1 MESVRGRGLSA
12 EQKRDLWDRWR
23 RGETMVEIGRA
34 LGVST
39 TNAFIRLKAAGGIA
53 PRPRLRRANG
63 LRPEEREEISRG
75 LVVGWSLREIAV
87 QLGRSASTISREVAR
102 NEGREGYRANLA
114 EDRAQK
120 AALRPKSCLLA
131 HNGRLRGLVAA
142 KLERKWSPQQIAGWL
157 KAEHGADETMQVSHE
172 TIYKSLFIQARGV
185 LKRELLAAL
194 RSRRIMRRA
203 KGARSQGM
211 KRSLIADAVSIRER
225 PAEIEDRAVPGHW
238 EGDLLMGSVD
248 TRIATLV
255 ERQSRF
261 VMLVRLGAKTSD
273 DVVAALARHVKQLPK
288 QMQASLTWD
297 RGSELTS
304 HAKFTLATNVK
315 VYFCD
320 PQSPW
325 QRGSNENTNG
335 LLRQYFP
342 KGATFSQVT
351 QAQLNAV
358 ARELNSRPRK
368 TLGYKTPAAIFAEA
382 VAMTG

>member
-1 MESVRGRGLSA
+1 MEQAGWRGLSGA
-12 EQKRDLWDRWR
+12 QKRELWDRWK
-23 RGETMVEIGRA
+23 RGETIVEIGRA
-34 LGVST
+34 LGIST
-39 TNAFIRLKAAGGIA
+39 TNAFGKLRAAGGIA
-53 PRPRLRRANG
+53 PRPRVRRANG

-75 LVVGWSLREIAV
+75 LIANLSLRQIAV
-87 QLGRSASTISREVAR
+87 RLGRSPSTISREVTR
-102 NEGREGYRANLA
+102 NQGREAYRAGRA
-114 EDRAQK
+114 EQYAQH
-120 AALRPKSCLLA
+120 AALRPKRCILA
-131 HNGRLRGLVAA
+131 CNARLRAMVAE

-157 KAEHGADETMQVSHE
+157 KAAHGGDQAMQVSHE

-194 RSRRIMRRA
+194 RSRRVMRRA

-211 KRSLIADAVSIRER
+211 KRSLIADAVSIRMR
-225 PAEIEDRAVPGHW
+225 PAEVEDRAVPGHW
-238 EGDLLMGSVD
+238 EGDLLMGGVD
-248 TRIATLV
+248 SRIATLV

-273 DVVAALARHVKQLPK
+273 DVVAALARQVKQLPK

-342 KGATFSQVT
+342 KGATFTHIT
-351 QAQLNAV
+351 QGELNAV
-358 ARELNSRPRK
+358 AHELNSRPRK

>member
-1 MESVRGRGLSA
+1 MECARGRGLNA
-12 EQKRDLWDRWR
+12 EQKRELWGRWK
-23 RGETMVEIGRA
+23 RGETIVEIGRA

-39 TNAFIRLKAAGGIA
+39 TNAFTRLKAAGGMA

-75 LVVGWSLREIAV
+75 LIAGLSLREIAV
-87 QLGRSASTISREVAR
+87 QLGRSASTISREVTR
-102 NEGREGYRANLA
+102 NQGRDAYRASLA
-114 EDRAQK
+114 EQHAQQS
-120 AALRPKSCLLA
+120 ALRPKRCILA
-131 HNGRLRGLVAA
+131 CNKRLCALVAE

-157 KAEHGADETMQVSHE
+157 KAGGEATMQVSHE

-185 LKRELLAAL
+185 LRRELLAAL

-211 KRSLIADAVSIRER
+211 KRSLIAGAVSIRER
-225 PAEIEDRAVPGHW
+225 PAEVEDRAVPGHW

-248 TRIATLV
+248 SRIATLV

-273 DVVAALARHVKQLPK
+273 DVVAALARQVKQLPK

-342 KGATFSQVT
+342 KGATFAQVT
-351 QAQLNAV
+351 QAELNAV

-382 VAMTG
+382 VAATG

>member
-1 MESVRGRGLSA
+1 MERVRERGLNA
-12 EQKRDLWDRWR
+12 EQKRELWSRWK
-23 RGETMVEIGRA
+23 RGETLVEIGRA
-34 LGVST
+34 LGRST
-39 TNAFIRLKAAGGIA
+39 PNVFTKLKAEGGIA
-53 PRPRLRRANG
+53 PRPRTRRARA

-75 LVVGWSLREIAV
+75 LFRGSSLREIAA
-87 QLGRSASTISREVAR
+87 QLGRAASTISREVAR
-102 NEGREGYRANLA
+102 NRGREAYRANLA
-114 EDRAQK
+114 EDRAQQS
-120 AALRPKSCLLA
+120 ALRPKRCLLER
-131 HNGRLRGLVAA
+131 NGRLRALVAE
-142 KLERKWSPQQIAGWL
+142 KLERRWSPQQIAGWL
-157 KAEHGADETMQVSHE
+157 KAEHGADEAMQVSHE
-172 TIYKSLFIQARGV
+172 TIYKSLFVQARGV

-194 RSRRIMRRA
+194 RSRRVMRRA

-225 PAEIEDRAVPGHW
+225 PAEAEDRAVPGHW
-238 EGDLLMGSVD
+238 EGDLLMGGVD
-248 TRIATLV
+248 SRIATLV

-261 VMLVRLGAKTSD
+261 VMLVRLGAKKSD
-273 DVVAALARHVKQLPK
+273 DVVAALARQVKQLPK

-342 KGATFSQVT
+342 KGAKLTHVT
-351 QAQLNAV
+351 QAELNAV

-382 VAMTG
+382 VALTG